1 LQPTLSLG
9 EDLED
14 QAVIDRH
21 ASASGVDLAKLSAA
35 LADGSAIEAVA
46 ATAMI
51 ARQHG
56 VQGTPAWLSPQGMIT
71 GLRPAPDFERL
82 ANEARWLAQ

>member
-1 LQPTLSLG
+1 MQPHFVLG

-14 QAVIDRH
+14 QDVIDRH
-21 ASASGVDLAKLSAA
+21 ASASGVDLAKLRAA
-35 LADGSAIEAVA
+35 LVDGSAIEAIA

-51 ARQHG
+51 AGQYD
-56 VQGTPAWLSPQGMIT
+56 VQGTPAWLFPQGMIT

-82 ANEARWLAQ
+82 TNEARWLA